1 VLKITAVRTI
11 PLRVQ
16 LDVPFWSATHV
27 GLDPSLGLHAFRS
40 VLLVEVEAADG
51 LVGLGQCVSSGR
63 NLGAL
68 DTLVREEL
76 AGYLLGQDAF
86 ARERIWETIYRGVF
100 QHGRKG
106 MAISAASGLDIALW
120 DLAGQALGAPIYK
133 LLGSAHESL
142 PAYGSAGFYAE
153 GKGLEELRAEVEGL
167 IEQGFRSVKMKIGC
181 LSVDDDLERVRLVRE
196 TLPPGTGLMVDAN
209 RAYSPK
215 TALRVAQHLEDLGVL
230 FFEEPTNPDDLE
242 GAEMVAAGSP
252 VPIAGYE
259 TEYTRYGYREL
270 IVRRAVDIVQ
280 PNACWCGGISEGK
293 KIGDLAAA
301 FHLECVPH
309 TFGSPLTLIA
319 NLHLAASLAN
329 ATAVEFDRTGNPLM
343 RELLEEP
350 PAIDA
355 ESRVHLPTGPGLGVK
370 LNKAAVERWRLDR

>member
-1 VLKITAVRTI
+1 MLAITAIRVI
-11 PLRVQ
+11 PLSAP
-16 LDVPFWSATHV
+16 LDEPFWSATHV
-27 GLDPSLGLHAFRS
+27 GLDPRLGIHRTRS
-40 VLLVEVEAADG
+40 ILLVEIETTDG

-63 NLGAL
+63 NLAAL
-68 DTLVREEL
+68 ATLVRDEL
-76 AGYLLGQDAF
+76 AELLIGQDAL
-86 ARERIWETIYRGVF
+86 ARERIWETVYRATF

-106 MAISAASGLDIALW
+106 LAIAALSGLDIALW
-120 DLAGQALGAPIYK
+120 DLAGKAFNAPIYQ
-133 LLGSAHESL
+133 LLGAAHDAV

-153 GKGLEELRAEVEGL
+153 GKGLRELQAEVERL
-167 IEQGFRSVKMKIGC
+167 VAEGFRAVKMKIGC
-181 LSVDDDLERVRLVRE
+181 LPIEEDLERVRLVRR
-196 TLPPGTGLMVDAN
+196 TLPAGYGLMVDAN

-215 TALRVAQHLEDLGVL
+215 TALRVAQLLEELDVR

-242 GAEMVAAGSP
+242 GAELVGAGSP

-270 IVRRAVDIVQ
+270 ITRRAVDIVQ
-280 PNACWCGGISEGK
+280 PNVCWCGGISEGH
-293 KIGDLAAA
+293 KIGVLAAA

-319 NLHLAASLAN
+319 NLHLAASLPN
-329 ATAVEFDRTGNPLM
+329 ATAVEFDKTGNPLM

-355 ESRVHLPTGPGLGVK
+355 ESRVRLPSGPGLGVR
-370 LNKAAVERWRLDR
+370 LNPTAVERWRLDR